1 MAFVSTPSTSN
12 NDDVSTI
19 FGVSTASPQV
29 STTNLSDATVYDFLA
44 NQPNRSQLMHEDLEQ
59 IHEDDLEEIDLKG
72 QLALLSMRAN
82 IFFQK
87 TGKKIT
93 NNGSDIAGYDKAKV
107 ECFNSHKMRHFAR
120 EYTSSKAMVAI
131 DGAGL
136 DWSYMA
142 DDEAPTNMTFMA
154 FSDSALIIL
163 EPVKENNDAPLIEDW
178 ESKGEDEVESPLD
191 IERKTVKPSVD
202 NAEVD
207 IPKQNDKNARR
218 LVKYAEMYRT
228 QRPRGSFTQA
238 VRRPRI
244 SIEKTISMVEFD
256 IGQEDDKFWR
266 TASAKIL
273 DNREIELNATVD
285 GQDKTIT
292 EASVRR
298 HLKLAYADVISTLPT
313 TKILEQLAL
322 IGYVTNSDKL
332 T

>member
-12 NDDVSTI
+12 NDDVSTV
-19 FGVSTASPQV
+19 FGVSTTSPQ
-29 STTNLSDATVYDFLA
+29 
-44 NQPNRSQLMHEDLEQ
+44 
-59 IHEDDLEEIDLKG
+59 
-72 QLALLSMRAN
+72 
-82 IFFQK
+82 
-87 TGKKIT
+87 
-93 NNGSDIAGYDKAKV
+93 
-107 ECFNSHKMRHFAR
+107 
-120 EYTSSKAMVAI
+120 
-131 DGAGL
+131 
-136 DWSYMA
+136 
-142 DDEAPTNMTFMA
+142 
-154 FSDSALIIL
+154 

-191 IERKTVKPSVD
+191 IERKTIKPSVD

-218 LVKYAEMYRT
+218 LVKYAEMYIT

-266 TASAKIL
+266 TASAKTL
-273 DNREIELNATVD
+273 NNGEIELNATVD

-298 HLKLAYADVISTLPT
+298 HLKLADADVISTLPT
-313 TKILEQLAL
+313 TKILEQLTL
-322 IGYVTNSDKL
+322 IGLKKTQKRTKSDQNRTKREAWQSREKSEAVTVDRARKTEQNAKRRARGEAEKSQKQLQWIEEEKL
-332 T
+332 NKMQKEGPEMQSLPKL